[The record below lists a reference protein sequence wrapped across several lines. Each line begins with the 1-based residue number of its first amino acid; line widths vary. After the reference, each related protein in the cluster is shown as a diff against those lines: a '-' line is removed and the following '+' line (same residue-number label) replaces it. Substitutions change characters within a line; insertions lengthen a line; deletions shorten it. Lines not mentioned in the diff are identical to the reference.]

1 MAAVDYFLKIDGIE
15 GESNDLKHQG
25 GIQPESWSFGGTQT
39 GGEHFTGSGGRG
51 KFSPQDFHFTTRLSK
66 ASPKL
71 FQACAVGQLFKHA
84 TLVARKAG
92 ERPQEYYRITFSEC
106 LVSAYQQGGAV
117 GSDLGPTDQ
126 VSLSFAQIE
135 IEYTQQQSDG
145 SLGEVVKGSYD
156 LKLHKAV

>member
-15 GESNDLKHQG
+15 GESNDSKHKG
-25 GIQPESWSFGGTQT
+25 AIQLESWSFGGTQT

-51 KFSPQDFHFTTRLSK
+51 KFSAQDFHFTMRLSK

-92 ERPQEYYRITFSEC
+92 ERQQEYYRITFSEC
-106 LVSAYQQGGAV
+106 LVSSYQQGGAAE
-117 GSDLGPTDQ
+117 SDLSPTDQ
-126 VSLSFAQIE
+126 VSLSFARIE
-135 IEYTQQQSDG
+135 IEYTHQQSDG

-156 LKLHKAV
+156 LKQHRPV